1 MANRLFPEAIQ
12 GTPNF
17 SATIGAANTHLQQGV
32 TEFLYRGVLGA
43 ISAINVIGT
52 AAEQPSRILGG
63 YDPDFFNRFYIYPNP
78 LRVLNPVVGFPNSYA
93 LWNAQNGSDE
103 IFARTVVNNVPG
115 LTNTAIVGTIFAPF
129 EEKRFSVTIGATAP
143 YQTNES
149 YVFDFITAPNN
160 TFVFQADRT
169 NLLSD
174 RPLIPLTETLVYN
187 TQIMTSHNGTEQ
199 RISFRDA
206 PRVSYSLS
214 YLLRDDVAAR
224 RKKADLLE
232 RLNQEFLFPRWH
244 EGVVVTQQV
253 ATSGVNIFGDFSL
266 SDIDEDQFVIIY
278 NTLESQYH
286 TAGISNKTNTQITL
300 DTGMP
305 FTLPR
310 GSVVYPLDFGYHRD
324 GAAIGRYPVNA
335 SEYRLTFWRGRVE
348 KLGGFGATITYHN
361 GLPVLEQV
369 PLNDELLEES
379 ADQMIEII
387 DYDNAWDQ
395 FTRKPVASLGG
406 ARKFW
411 IESPQERQYWK
422 KFLDS
427 IGGRREPFYLC
438 SNRIDLFLA
447 EVPIPASFSIV
458 IINDKATTGYD
469 WITDY
474 QQSLAHQ
481 TLKLTT
487 SAGVFYKT
495 VTSISLTETGNVRL
509 NFAEPLPGTAFTVSL
524 VQFMEKVRLD
534 SDTVVLRHYYTHSE
548 LDLSVRTVN
557 E

>member
-17 SATIGAANTHLQQGV
+17 SATIGAANSHLQQGA
-32 TEFLYRGVLGA
+32 TEFVYRGSLNPNPIVNIPGVA
-43 ISAINVIGT
+43 VEFPT
-52 AAEQPSRILGG
+52 RILGG
-63 YDPDFFNRFYIYPNP
+63 YDVDFYNRFYIYPNP
-78 LRVLNPVVGFPNSYA
+78 LRVLNPVIGFPNSFA
-93 LWNAQNGSDE
+93 LWNAQTRSDE
-103 IFARTVVNNVPG
+103 IFGRTVLNNVAG
-115 LTNTAIVGTIFAPF
+115 LTNTAIVGTLFGPI
-129 EEKRFSVTIGATAP
+129 EEKKFSVTIGPLAP
-143 YQTNES
+143 YQTIEE
-149 YVFDFITAPNN
+149 YTFDFLYAPNN

-174 RPLIPLTETLVYN
+174 RPLIPLTENLVYN
-187 TQIMTSHNGTEQ
+187 TQILTSHNGTEQ

-224 RKKADLLE
+224 KKKADLLE

-244 EGVVVTQQV
+244 EGVVVTQEV
-253 ATSGVNIFGDFSL
+253 AVSGVNIFGDFSL

-278 NTLESQYH
+278 NPLESQYH
-286 TAGISNKTNTQITL
+286 TAGVSNKTDSQITL
-300 DTGMP
+300 NTGMP

-335 SEYRLTFWRGRVE
+335 SEYRLTFWRERLE
-348 KLGGFGATITYHN
+348 KLGGYGATINYHN
-361 GLPVLEQV
+361 GVPLLEQV
-369 PLNDELLEES
+369 PLNDELLEE
-379 ADQMIEII
+379 AANQMIEVI
-387 DYDNAWDQ
+387 DYDNTWDQ

-411 IESPQERQYWK
+411 IETAQERQYWK
-422 KFLDS
+422 KFLDTVC
-427 IGGRREPFYLC
+427 GRREPFYLC
-438 SNRIDLFLA
+438 SNRVDLFIA
-447 EVPIPASFSIV
+447 ETPIPASFSIV
-458 IINDKATTGYD
+458 IVNDKATTGYD

-474 QQSLAHQ
+474 QNSKAHQ
-481 TLKLTT
+481 TLKFT
-487 SAGVFYKT
+487 SSIGVFYRT
-495 VTSISLTETGNVRL
+495 VESVNFTETGNVRL
-509 NFAEPLPGTAFTVSL
+509 TFTQALPGAMFTVSL
-524 VQFMEKVRLD
+524 LQFMEKVRLD

-548 LDLSVRTVN
+548 IDLSVRTVN